1 MPDFHIIGAGLAG
14 LACAVELAKRGRKSV
29 VHEAARQ
36 AGGRCRSF
44 HDETLDL
51 VIDNGNH
58 LMLSGNWAVMGYLD
72 TIGARDTLLSP
83 ASARIPFLDLKTGER
98 WTLRPNAGPLGWWI
112 FASSRRVP
120 GSTALDYLQ
129 ALRLARAAPT
139 ATVADCFDTGQP
151 LYHRLWEPL
160 AVSALNTDAREGA
173 ARLLWPVVRETLLK
187 GEAYMR
193 PCIARDGLSDTLVT
207 PALAYL
213 KAKGSDV
220 RFGSLARALVLQD
233 GRAVVIDFGPDTIT
247 LAPDDRVI
255 VAVPPAA
262 AQSLVPDCPAPSA
275 SRSIVNAHFRLEAPI
290 TPPAGMADAPLLGLI
305 GGVAQWLFLRGEI
318 ASVTISA
325 AEAYVDRAAD
335 ELAPLIWA
343 DVAAALDLPA
353 APMPPVRIV
362 KEKRATFAQTPDA
375 LDLRPGTTTS
385 YRNLFLAG
393 DWTDTGLPA
402 TIEGAVRSGLR
413 AAEAALAA

>member
-1 MPDFHIIGAGLAG
+1 MSDIHIIGAGLAG
-14 LACAVELAKRGRKSV
+14 LACAVELAKRGRRSV
-29 VHEAARQ
+29 LHEAARQ

-44 HDETLDL
+44 HDETLGR

-58 LMLSGNWAVMGYLD
+58 LMLSGNWAVMSYLE
-72 TIGARDTLLSP
+72 TIGARDTLFSP
-83 ASARIPFLDLKTGER
+83 PRARIPFLDLKTGER
-98 WTLRPNAGPLGWWI
+98 WTLSPNAGPFGWWV
-112 FASSRRVP
+112 FATSRRVP
-120 GSTALDYLQ
+120 GSRARDYLQ
-129 ALRLARAAPT
+129 ALRLARAAPS
-139 ATVADCFDTGQP
+139 ATVADCFDTARP
-151 LYHRLWEPL
+151 LYRRLWEPF
-160 AVSALNTDAREGA
+160 AVAALNTDASEGA

-193 PCIARDGLSDTLVT
+193 PCIARDGLSDSLVN

-213 KAKGSDV
+213 KANGSEV
-220 RFGSLARALVLQD
+220 RFGARA
-233 GRAVVIDFGPDTIT
+233 RAIAFKGGHAAAIDFGPDTIT
-247 LAPDDRVI
+247 LTTDDRVI

-262 AQSLVPDCPAPSA
+262 AQSLIPECPAPPA
-275 SRSIVNAHFRLEAPI
+275 SRSIVNAHFRLGAPIEAP
-290 TPPAGMADAPLLGLI
+290 ADMADAALLGLV

-325 AEAYVDRAAD
+325 AEAYVDMPAE
-335 ELAPLIWA
+335 ELAPMIWA
-343 DVAAALDLPA
+343 DVAAALELPA

-362 KEKRATFAQTPDA
+362 KEKRATFAQTPEA

-413 AAEAALAA
+413 AAEAVLAA